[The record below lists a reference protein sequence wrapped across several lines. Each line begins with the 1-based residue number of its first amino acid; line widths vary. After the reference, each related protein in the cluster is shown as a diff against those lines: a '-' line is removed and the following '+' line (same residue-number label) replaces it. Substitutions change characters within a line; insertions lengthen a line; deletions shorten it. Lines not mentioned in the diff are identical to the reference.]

1 MSREEYERLLQSDYW
16 KGYSYSL
23 IKECNF
29 TCEDCGRSF
38 PNERNKLQVHHLVYR
53 DANPWSYKPE
63 ELIVL
68 CEDCHKKRHGMY
80 VEAGQSIQG
89 DSRSY
94 YSTRTDNRVSIN
106 NDRFE
111 GLVEPPK
118 KNYNKYIIIG
128 GIILIFAIFVVN
140 NFPKIDKSE
149 EKTGIKT
156 EKREY
161 TPPLTDEKIPIYDNE
176 PSTAKSVKTPQK
188 EDKSYTY
195 SETSSPQN
203 SKEPSTPQQE
213 EGKPYTEVK
222 VLEENGNRLGEPY
235 KKKSED
241 KELSTLE
248 LLERRQHEDVVRQ
261 AKRAGVSAEGSTIEI
276 LERIQHADVV
286 KQAKRAGVSSE
297 GSTIEILERI
307 QHADVVKQAKRAG
320 VSAEGSTI
328 EILERIQ
335 HADVIKQAKRA
346 GVSTEGSTIEIL
358 ERIQR
363 KQLEKYNY

>member
-1 MSREEYERLLQSDYW
+1 MTREEYERLLQSDYW

-23 IKECNF
+23 IKERNF
-29 TCEDCGRSF
+29 TCEDCRRSF

-68 CEDCHKKRHGMY
+68 CEDCHRKRHGMY
-80 VEAGQSIQG
+80 VEHKQPLHT
-89 DSRSY
+89 DNRSY
-94 YSTRTDNRVSIN
+94 YSTRTDNRVSVN

-111 GLVEPPK
+111 GLVDPSK
-118 KNYNKYIIIG
+118 KNYNNYIIIG
-128 GIILIFAIFVVN
+128 GIILIFALYVYNIF
-140 NFPKIDKSE
+140 PEIDQP
-149 EKTGIKT
+149 EKKT

-161 TPPLTDEKIPIYDNE
+161 TSPITEEKIPVYDNE
-176 PSTAKSVKTPQK
+176 PSASQQ
-188 EDKSYTY
+188 
-195 SETSSPQN
+195 SET
-203 SKEPSTPQQE
+203 
-213 EGKPYTEVK
+213 KPYTEVK
-222 VLEENGNRLGEPY
+222 VLEENGDRKGEPY
-235 KKKSED
+235 RKKSEE

-261 AKRAGVSAEGSTIEI
+261 AKRAGVSAEGPTIDI

-320 VSAEGSTI
+320 VSSEGSTI

-363 KQLEKYNY
+363 EELEKYNY

>member
-1 MSREEYERLLQSDYW
+1 MTREEYEKLLQSDYW

-23 IKECNF
+23 IKERNF

-68 CEDCHKKRHGMY
+68 CEDCHRKRHGMY
-80 VEAGQSIQG
+80 TEPEQSVHT

-118 KNYNKYIIIG
+118 KNYNKYIIIA
-128 GIILIFAIFVVN
+128 GIILIFALFVFN
-140 NFPKIDKSE
+140 HFPKIDQPE
-149 EKTGIKT
+149 EKI

-161 TPPLTDEKIPIYDNE
+161 TSPLTEEKNPVYNNE
-176 PSTAKSVKTPQK
+176 PSAVKSVKTPQK
-188 EDKSYTY
+188 ENKSHMY
-195 SETSSPQN
+195 SETASPHNTKESST
-203 SKEPSTPQQE
+203 SQQA
-213 EGKPYTEVK
+213 EGKLYKEVK
-222 VLEENGNRLGEPY
+222 VLEENEDRLGEPY
-235 KKKSED
+235 RKKSED
-241 KELSTLE
+241 KGLSTLE
-248 LLERRQHEDVVRQ
+248 LLERQNHADVVRQ
-261 AKRAGVSAEGSTIEI
+261 AKRAGVNTDGSTIEI
-276 LERIQHADVV
+276 LERINHADVV

-307 QHADVVKQAKRAG
+307 NHADVVKQAKRAGVSSEGSTIEILERINHADIVKQAKRTG

-328 EILERIQ
+328 EILERIN
-335 HADVIKQAKRA
+335 
-346 GVSTEGSTIEIL
+346 
-358 ERIQR
+358 R
-363 KQLEKYNY
+363 KELEKMR

>member
-1 MSREEYERLLQSDYW
+1 MTREEYERLLQSDYW

-23 IKECNF
+23 IKERNF

-53 DANPWSYKPE
+53 DAYPWSYKPE

-68 CEDCHKKRHGMY
+68 CEDCHRKRHGMY
-80 VEAGQSIQG
+80 VEPEQPLHT

-94 YSTRTDNRVSIN
+94 YSTRTDNRVSFN

-118 KNYNKYIIIG
+118 KNYNKYFIIG
-128 GIILIFAIFVVN
+128 GIILIFALFVFN
-140 NFPKIDKSE
+140 NFPKTEQPE
-149 EKTGIKT
+149 EKT
-156 EKREY
+156 EKKVS
-161 TPPLTDEKIPIYDNE
+161 TSPLTEEKIPVYDNE
-176 PSTAKSVKTPQK
+176 PSSMKSVSTTRIEKRSNVPTETAAPQK
-188 EDKSYTY
+188 IIERSA
-195 SETSSPQN
+195 SQQAET
-203 SKEPSTPQQE
+203 
-213 EGKPYTEVK
+213 KPYTEVK
-222 VLEENGNRLGEPY
+222 VLEENGDRLGEPY
-235 KKKSED
+235 RKKSED

-320 VSAEGSTI
+320 VSSEGSTI

-363 KQLEKYNY
+363 KELEKYNY

>member
-1 MSREEYERLLQSDYW
+1 MTKEEYERT
-16 KGYSYSL
+16 
-23 IKECNF
+23 N
-29 TCEDCGRSF
+29 
-38 PNERNKLQVHHLVYR
+38 
-53 DANPWSYKPE
+53 
-63 ELIVL
+63 
-68 CEDCHKKRHGMY
+68 
-80 VEAGQSIQG
+80 
-89 DSRSY
+89 
-94 YSTRTDNRVSIN
+94 NRAPIN
-106 NDRFE
+106 NDRFRD
-111 GLVEPPK
+111 LVEPPK

-128 GIILIFAIFVVN
+128 GIILIFALFVVN
-140 NFPKIDKSE
+140 NFPKIELPKE
-149 EKTGIKT
+149 KT
-156 EKREY
+156 EKRES
-161 TPPLTDEKIPIYDNE
+161 TSPVTEEKIPVYDNE
-176 PSTAKSVKTPQK
+176 PSASQQA
-188 EDKSYTY
+188 
-195 SETSSPQN
+195 ET
-203 SKEPSTPQQE
+203 
-213 EGKPYTEVK
+213 KPYKEVK
-222 VLEENGNRLGEPY
+222 VLEENGDRLGEPY
-235 KKKSED
+235 NKKTDD

-297 GSTIEILERI
+297 GSTIQILERI

-320 VSAEGSTI
+320 VSTEGSTI